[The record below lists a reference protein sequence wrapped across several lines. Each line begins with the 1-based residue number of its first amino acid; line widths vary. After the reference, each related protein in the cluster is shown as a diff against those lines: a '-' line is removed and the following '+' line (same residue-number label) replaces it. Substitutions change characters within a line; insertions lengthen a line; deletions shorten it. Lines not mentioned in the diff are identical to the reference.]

1 MDRDTSRTA
10 QREQELIEE
19 LSLMDDIFMNVCFGA
34 EGGKGCAEL
43 LIRIVLERDDLWI
56 KELRTQHSLMNLQ
69 GRGVI
74 FDIYAEDA
82 EGRSYDI
89 EIQKDERG
97 ALSRRARY
105 HASLM
110 DANVSERGAEHRELR
125 EIYVIFITEEDIY
138 KRGYPLYHVE
148 RKIEETGESFG
159 DGAHIIYVNGEYRGE
174 DAIGRLMHDLSCADP
189 EEMNYEILSE
199 QTRRFKGRD
208 KEGRKM
214 SSRLL
219 EEWKSE
225 IIREYKDTVEK
236 ERLEQA
242 EKEQNIRMARRLLSL
257 GKLSDEEIAA
267 STFLSDEE
275 IRELKNEELLC
286 S

>member
-1 MDRDTSRTA
+1 M
-10 QREQELIEE
+10 
-19 LSLMDDIFMNVCFGA
+19 
-34 EGGKGCAEL
+34 
-43 LIRIVLERDDLWI
+43 
-56 KELRTQHSLMNLQ
+56 
-69 GRGVI
+69 
-74 FDIYAEDA
+74 
-82 EGRSYDI
+82 
-89 EIQKDERG
+89 
-97 ALSRRARY
+97 
-105 HASLM
+105 
-110 DANVSERGAEHRELR
+110 
-125 EIYVIFITEEDIY
+125 IFITEEDIY

-225 IIREYKDTVEK
+225 IREEALEEYRNTIEK

-242 EKEQNIRMARRLLSL
+242 EKEQNLRTARQMLRA
-257 GKLSDEEIAA
+257 GKLSDSEIAMY
-267 STFLSDEE
+267 SFLTLDEVKK
-275 IRELKNEELLC
+275 LKQSML
-286 S
+286 